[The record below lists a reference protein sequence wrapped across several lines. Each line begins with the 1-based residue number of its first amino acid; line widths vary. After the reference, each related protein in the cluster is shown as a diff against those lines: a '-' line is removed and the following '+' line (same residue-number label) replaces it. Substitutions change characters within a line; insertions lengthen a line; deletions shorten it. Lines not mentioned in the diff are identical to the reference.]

1 MQTNTTPPSF
11 YKKIKPTLALLLV
24 LVAGGSACT
33 ALLVLAKQETSAKAD
48 IDTRPTVVVTP
59 LNPVDHPTTL
69 ELSGVLKPAEQTEIA
84 FELAGKINWL
94 NPNFIQG
101 GIVKKG
107 ELLATLA
114 PFDYKTQVMEKQAGL
129 ALAQAQLSE
138 ELARAEV
145 AEKEWANTPNTT
157 ALALRKPQ
165 VDSAR
170 AQLKAAQASLAL
182 AEKNLLRTKYYAP
195 FDALVTQRNTGLGQ
209 VISKAEPLG
218 QIVNL
223 SYGEIHV
230 PVAGFEQGF
239 LPPLPISEVT
249 ISAGNSNR
257 TGSIV
262 RHIGQFSDKT
272 RMAYYIVQVDDPYG
286 LHNQSQPLY
295 YGQFLQVKVPGKT
308 LRNVLKVPQ
317 EWIKNQAI
325 WLLNPQ
331 GELFEYPATVIRKEQ
346 NYALLAAPNQQGFQ
360 LVTQLPEYPQT
371 GMRVKPKPTQTLV
384 AAQGERQ

>member
-1 MQTNTTPPSF
+1 MQTDKNTSSF
-11 YKKIKPTLALLLV
+11 NKNIKPILALFLV
-24 LVAGGSACT
+24 LVTGGSACA
-33 ALLVLAKQETSAKAD
+33 ALLVFAKQEAIDKPD

-59 LNPVDHPTTL
+59 LNPVDHQTTL
-69 ELSGVLKPAEQTEIA
+69 ELSGVLKPAEQTDIA
-84 FELAGKINWL
+84 FEVAGKINWL
-94 NPNFIQG
+94 NPGFTRG

-114 PFDYKTQVMEKQAGL
+114 SFDYKTQVMEKQAGL

-170 AQLKAAQASLAL
+170 AQLKAAQASLDL
-182 AEKNLLRTKYYAP
+182 AEKNLLRTSYYAP
-195 FDALVTQRNTGLGQ
+195 FDALLTQRQTGLGQ
-209 VISKAEPLG
+209 VIAKAEPLG

-230 PVAGFEQGF
+230 PVAGFEQNF
-239 LPPLPISEVT
+239 LPPLPISEVKV
-249 ISAGNSNR
+249 SAGDNHR
-257 TGSIV
+257 IASIT

-286 LHNQSQPLY
+286 LHKHSSPLY
-295 YGQFLQVKVPGKT
+295 FGQFLQVKVPGKT
-308 LRNVLKVPQ
+308 LKNVLKVPQ
-317 EWIKNQAI
+317 GWLKNQSI

-346 NYALLAAPNQQGFQ
+346 NYALLAAPNQEGFQ

-371 GMRVKPKPTQTLV
+371 GMRVIPKPAQTLV
-384 AAQGERQ
+384 AAQGERR